1 MTGRD
6 RSGSVRAVLRL
17 LSFVVLVTC
26 AAGAWAQAPA
36 EAPAA
41 APAAAAPA
49 TAPLPAAGSGETA
62 PAVAVAEPKPTM
74 EPELPR
80 SPPPDL
86 AAEDL
91 DVGWALLRTVVVLG
105 IVVMLAWLTL
115 NVGLRKLLGIRPTV
129 GTQLISVLERVP
141 LDQKRALFVVE
152 AAGEVL
158 LVGGGDAG
166 LSLLAK
172 LDKAEVDRLRAAT
185 SSGGAVKL
193 SPLVQKLLGRK
204 DVPPPPAT

>member
-1 MTGRD
+1 MTGAD
-6 RSGSVRAVLRL
+6 RSGSVRAVLRP
-17 LSFVVLVTC
+17 LSLVVLVTC

-36 EAPAA
+36 PELVPTAA
-41 APAAAAPA
+41 AEVA
-49 TAPLPAAGSGETA
+49 APLPPA
-62 PAVAVAEPKPTM
+62 PEPKPTM

-80 SPPPDL
+80 SQPPDL
-86 AAEDL
+86 AAADL
-91 DVGWALLRTVVVLG
+91 DVGWALLRTMVVLG
-105 IVVMLAWLTL
+105 MVVLLAWLTL
-115 NVGLRKLLGIRPTV
+115 NVGLRKLMGIRPTV
-129 GTQLISVLERVP
+129 GTQLITVLERVP

-172 LDKAEVDRLRAAT
+172 LDKAEVDRLRAA
-185 SSGGAVKL
+185 GGEGGLKL

-204 DVPPPPAT
+204 DVPPPPAA

>member
-1 MTGRD
+1 M
-6 RSGSVRAVLRL
+6 
-17 LSFVVLVTC
+17 VLVTC

-36 EAPAA
+36 PVDPGSAPAA
-41 APAAAAPA
+41 VAAPA
-49 TAPLPAAGSGETA
+49 PAGEPALP
-62 PAVAVAEPKPTM
+62 PPVADARPTM

-80 SPPPDL
+80 SQPPDL
-86 AAEDL
+86 AAADL
-91 DVGWALLRTVVVLG
+91 DVGWALLRTMVVLG
-105 IVVMLAWLTL
+105 MVVLLAWLTL
-115 NVGLRKLLGIRPTV
+115 NVGLRKLMGIRPAV
-129 GTQLISVLERVP
+129 GTQLITVLERVP

-172 LDKAEVDRLRAAT
+172 LDKAEVDRLRAA
-185 SSGGAVKL
+185 GGEGGLKL

-204 DVPPPPAT
+204 DVPPPPAA